1 MEKIKKLQEV
11 REKLKQDFIGILGFI
26 DILKKYGENLD
37 KDISTVAEMI

>member
-1 MEKIKKLQEV
+1 MRTEYYNIILEQMQ
-11 REKLKQDFIGILGFI
+11 KQDFIGILGFI